1 MTTDDMAK
9 KSWIAR
15 EEKRRELYEK
25 HKEERQRLKEEEKW
39 VELQK
44 LPRNSSPVRQNN
56 RCALCGRVRGFMR
69 KFGVCRICFREL
81 ALEGK
86 IPGIRKA
93 SW

>member
-1 MTTDDMAK
+1 MAK

-15 EEKRRELYEK
+15 EEKREALYEK
-25 HKEERQRLKEEEKW
+25 YKDKRQRLKDEGRW
-39 VELQK
+39 IELQK

-56 RCALCGRVRGFMR
+56 RCRICGRSRGYIQ

-81 ALEGK
+81 ALGGK
-86 IPGIRKA
+86 IPGVRKS